1 MVCRPVGWLLYDGDD
16 HKVVVP
22 VVVPHISDE
31 TYPTI
36 GRQGCGD
43 MTIPT
48 RALSSA

>member
-22 VVVPHISDE
+22 HISDE

-36 GRQGCGD
+36 GRQGFGD

>member
-16 HKVVVP
+16 HKA
-22 VVVPHISDE
+22 VVPHISDE
-31 TYPTI
+31 THPTI